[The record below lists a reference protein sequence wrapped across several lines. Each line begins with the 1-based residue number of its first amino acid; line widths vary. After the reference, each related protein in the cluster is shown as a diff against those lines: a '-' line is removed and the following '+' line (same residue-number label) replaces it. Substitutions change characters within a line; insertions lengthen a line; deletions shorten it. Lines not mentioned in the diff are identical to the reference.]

1 MKKFMTKLSV
11 ALLTASMAVPCLAN
25 AESVPTFYF
34 SARESSDFQ
43 TDSDG
48 TIVINR
54 EALSKNGG
62 LTLTT
67 DVFFQTDGLEQN
79 FWYVSPKWKCP
90 TSNITLT
97 NLVDPMDYDNPIP
110 FAFSET
116 DENGNIINSSPST
129 LFSTDT
135 ELNTMAF
142 TCRKDVKLNQGEA
155 QNDPNP
161 TLKPY
166 GEKSDDYALTTF
178 DMVFNRN
185 IPYGEYEIYFL
196 TEPVDYADQ
205 RVCEVHTRTS
215 GKVETIETKKLKIKI
230 TGANLGDINNDG
242 LIDAVDAS
250 IALIAYSA
258 SSVGENHGLTDEQF
272 TAADINGNKIVNSN
286 DASNILAYY
295 SYISTVSADEEI
307 LSMIQYINQ
316 N

>member
-1 MKKFMTKLSV
+1 MKKFMTKLSAV
-11 ALLTASMAVPCLAN
+11 LLTSSMAVPCFAN

-48 TIVINR
+48 TLVISR
-54 EALSKNGG
+54 ESLSKNGG

-79 FWYVSPKWKCP
+79 FWYVSPKWKSP
-90 TSNITLT
+90 TSNIKLA

-116 DENGNIINSSPST
+116 DENGNIINLSPST

-135 ELNTMAF
+135 EFNTMSF
-142 TCRKDVKLNQGEA
+142 TCRKDVPLNENEA
-155 QNDPNP
+155 QNNPNP

-205 RVCEVHTRTS
+205 RVCEVYTRSS
-215 GKVETIETKKLKIKI
+215 GKVETIETKNLKIRI
-230 TGANLGDINNDG
+230 TGANLGDVNNDG
-242 LIDAVDAS
+242 FIDSKDAS
-250 IALIAYSA
+250 MALAAYSA
-258 SSVGENHGLTDEQF
+258 NSVGESHGLTDEQF
-272 TAADINGNKIVNSN
+272 YAADIDGNNIIDAN

-295 SYISTVSADEEI
+295 SYLSTVDADDKP